1 MPATLYYD
9 KDASLDPIQGKMIAI
24 VGYGSQGHA
33 HAQNLRDS
41 GMKVIV
47 GLADGSKSKAK
58 AEADGFEVL
67 SVADAARRADLIMIL
82 APDQIQGKIYEQSV
96 KSGLTAGKTLLFA
109 HGFAVRFGLVAAPK
123 DVNVVMVAPKAP
135 GHRFRELFQEGAGV
149 PGLIAVEQ
157 NATGNAKEIALAY
170 AKGLG
175 LTRAGVIET
184 TFTEECETDLFGEQ
198 AVLCGGI
205 TELIQAGFQTLVK
218 AGYQP
223 EIAYFECLHEVKL
236 IVDQIYENGISYM
249 LYSVS
254 DTAEYGAYY
263 AGPKV
268 VDEHVRRNMQE
279 LLDRIQDGTFA
290 RQWIAENESGRG
302 KFLQMRA
309 DSQGSQI
316 ETVGKGLR
324 AMMTWLHRGKTPV
337 DISA

>member
-1 MPATLYYD
+1 
-9 KDASLDPIQGKMIAI
+9 
-24 VGYGSQGHA
+24 
-33 HAQNLRDS
+33 
-41 GMKVIV
+41 
-47 GLADGSKSKAK
+47 
-58 AEADGFEVL
+58 
-67 SVADAARRADLIMIL
+67 
-82 APDQIQGKIYEQSV
+82 
-96 KSGLTAGKTLLFA
+96 
-109 HGFAVRFGLVAAPK
+109 
-123 DVNVVMVAPKAP
+123 
-135 GHRFRELFQEGAGV
+135 V

-157 NATGNAKEIALAY
+157 DATGYAKEIALAY

-205 TELIQAGFQTLVK
+205 TELIQAGFQTLVA

-263 AGPKV
+263 AGKKI
-268 VDEHVRRNMQE
+268 VDAHVRAAMKE

-290 RQWIAENESGRG
+290 SQWMAENESGRG
-302 KFLQMRA
+302 NFLAQRA
-309 DSQGSQI
+309 ESQGSQI

-324 AMMTWLHRGKTPV
+324 AMMPWLHKGKTPV